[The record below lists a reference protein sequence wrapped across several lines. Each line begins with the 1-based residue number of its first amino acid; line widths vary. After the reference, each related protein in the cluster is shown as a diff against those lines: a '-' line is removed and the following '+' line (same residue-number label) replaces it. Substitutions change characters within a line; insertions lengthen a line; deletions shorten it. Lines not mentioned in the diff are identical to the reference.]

1 MDSEFKL
8 YLKRAQ
14 NELNL
19 ARIIF
24 KLSVETKIQV
34 NIFKI
39 EEEDSYFSSTISHA
53 YYCIFYG
60 AKAYLLTKGVKTKPP
75 EEHRKAFEEFK
86 KFVEQ
91 GIVDVELLRIYEE
104 MIIKADT
111 LLHIFKHE
119 KGKRGKFTYRKL
131 PQANLDPAQESLDN
145 AMNFFKHINLLC
157 ETE

>member
-1 MDSEFKL
+1 MDSEYKL

-24 KLSVETKIQV
+24 KLSIEKNIQI

-39 EEEDSYFSSTISHA
+39 EEEDTYFSSTISHA
-53 YYCIFYG
+53 YYSIFYG
-60 AKAYLLTKGVKTKPP
+60 AKAYLLTKSIKTKPP
-75 EEHRKAFEEFK
+75 EEHKKTFEEFK
-86 KFVEQ
+86 KLVEE
-91 GIVDVELLRIYEE
+91 GIIDFELLKIYEE
-104 MIIKADT
+104 MLVKADT

-131 PQANLDPAQESLDN
+131 PQANLDPAQESLKN
-145 AMNFFKHINLLC
+145 AMTFFKHINNLC
-157 ETE
+157 DIN